1 MHFGKITGEPPRD
14 RRKGATLL
22 ADSGRLELLNLSAAS
37 ALVAGPTA
45 PAYNSAAR
53 AAVELEQA
61 ILMRELARRTGELSW
76 LTRALAAANRA
87 AQGAGPET
95 RLFAAARLQRA
106 LCALLATDLFADP
119 DGDADAARALA
130 EAEAVLGC
138 APGRLN
144 GPSLIGVR
152 LGARAALDRSDR
164 DAGLTAAARFEDA
177 ANSLEARVRATGAG
191 EPEWIAAECEHAEVL
206 IGLGLKRREAGLLD
220 KAARL
225 MARLAARLDATRL
238 PVSWMRVETLH
249 GTALR
254 TLGEITG
261 EARLLKDAAHA
272 FAAAWDAV
280 PSGHSPMDRA
290 RAAHGLAL
298 SMQSLA
304 EASGETKLYASAL
317 TAFDSALAEA
327 PVGAAPFRSMAAYD
341 RAACLA
347 RRAERS
353 GDLGA
358 RAEAEAA
365 FRAELATREA
375 GKDPVAWAVVQ
386 IGLARIYEARAD
398 LTGHAN
404 EIADAAFAL
413 SEALDVFAERGLRS
427 LSDIALSALDRLK
440 ARR

>member
-1 MHFGKITGEPPRD
+1 MHFGKITGEPARE
-14 RRKGATLL
+14 RRKGSTLL
-22 ADSGRLELLNLSAAS
+22 ADTGRLELLNLAAAT
-37 ALVAGPTA
+37 ALVAA
-45 PAYNSAAR
+45 PAAPAFNSAAR
-53 AAVELEQA
+53 AASELEQA
-61 ILMRELARRTGELSW
+61 ILLRELARRTGELSW
-76 LTRALAAANRA
+76 LTRAAGAANRA

-106 LCALLATDLFADP
+106 LCALLSVDMFADP

-152 LGARAALDRSDR
+152 LGARAAMFRNDRE
-164 DAGLTAAARFEDA
+164 AGLTAAARFEDA
-177 ANSLEARVRATGAG
+177 AGSLEARVRATGSG
-191 EPEWIAAECEHAEVL
+191 EPEWVAAECEHAELL
-206 IGLGLKRREAGLLD
+206 IGLGVQRKEAGLLD
-220 KAARL
+220 RAARL
-225 MARLAARLDATRL
+225 MARLAARLDANRL
-238 PVSWMRVETLH
+238 PLSWMRVEILQ

-254 TLGEITG
+254 ALGEITG

-280 PSGHSPMDRA
+280 PTGHSPMDRA

-298 SMQSLA
+298 SMQALA
-304 EASGETKLYASAL
+304 EASGETKLYASAI
-317 TAFDSALAEA
+317 TAFDHALSEA
-327 PVGAAPFRSMAAYD
+327 PNGAAPFRSMAAYD
-341 RAACLA
+341 RAACMA

-353 GDLGA
+353 GDLA
-358 RAEAEAA
+358 ALAEAEAA
-365 FRAELATREA
+365 FRADLVQRSA

-398 LTGHAN
+398 LTGAAN

-427 LSDIALSALDRLK
+427 LSDVALTALDRLK